1 MSLFDSTPPATADF
15 GSAKR
20 PLAERMRPERLE
32 DFIGQEHILGPGK
45 PLRRQIER
53 DELTSIIL
61 WGPPGVGKT
70 TLAQLIA
77 RLTRCEFI
85 PFSAVLSGIKE
96 IKAVMAD
103 AERLRRMGRRTI
115 LFIDEIHRFNKAQQ
129 DAFLPYVERGD
140 IILIGATTENPSFEV
155 ISALLSRSRVYA
167 LRGAHRA
174 GDRDLLQRALPARAG
189 CDASDATCWNRSP
202 STPMATRARPTTRWK
217 PRRPHRN
224 GGELSGSRRAG
235 RHAAQ
240 SRCSTTRRGEEHFNL
255 ISALH
260 KSVRS
265 SDADAALY
273 WLTRMLEA
281 GEDRLYIARR
291 LIRMASEDIGLAD
304 PRALEQAIA
313 AMQAVHFLGIPEG
326 DLALAQ
332 AAIYLSVAPKSD
344 AAYRAM
350 GAVREDVQNTIAE
363 PVPMN
368 LRNAPTRSHESV
380 GIRRGLP
387 ARAQVRRRHGGYGMP
402 AALVRRAAI
411 LPPDRPRHGKAH
423 RRTPGRDPAA
433 APSERAIG
441 LPACRQPT
449 RTASADAHAAG
460 IAQILFLNLQI
471 QISGLSRIERT

>member
-1 MSLFDSTPPATADF
+1 VSLFDTSPPDLKDAR
-15 GSAKR
+15 R

-32 DFIGQEHILGPGK
+32 DYIGQDHILGPGK

-53 DELTSIIL
+53 DELSSIIL

-70 TLAQLIA
+70 TLARLIA
-77 RLTRCEFI
+77 RLTKCEFI

-103 AERLRRMGRRTI
+103 AERLRNLGRRTI

-167 LRGAHRA
+167 LRSLTVPEIVS
-174 GDRDLLQRALPARAG
+174 LLERALPLIHLRASAELLEQIAIYANG
-189 CDASDATCWNRSP
+189 DGRQAYNTLEAAAAASP
-202 STPMATRARPTTRWK
+202 E
-217 PRRPHRN
+217 
-224 GGELSGSRRAG
+224 GEL
-235 RHAAQ
+235 AAQ
-240 SRCSTTRRGEEHFNL
+240 AVADAMQRKMLLYDKGGEEHYNL

-265 SDADAALY
+265 SQPDAALY

-291 LIRMASEDIGLAD
+291 LIRMAIEDVSLAD
-304 PRALEQAIA
+304 PRALEQAVA

-326 DLALAQ
+326 DLALGQ
-332 AAIYLSVAPKSD
+332 AAIYLCMAPKSD

-350 GAVREDVQNTIAE
+350 GAVLEDVQKTIAE
-363 PVPMN
+363 PVPMQ
-368 LRNAPTRSHESV
+368 LRNAVTRSMKEW
-380 GIRRGLP
+380 
-387 ARAQVRRRHGGYGMP
+387 GYGEGYQ
-402 AALVRRAAI
+402 
-411 LPPDRPRHGKAH
+411 HAH
-423 RRTPGRDPAA
+423 
-433 APSERAIG
+433 
-441 LPACRQPT
+441 QF
-449 RTASADAHAAG
+449 ADAVVEMECLPESLAG
-460 IAQILFLNLQI
+460 RRYYFPSGRGVEKRI
-471 QISGLSRIERT
+471 QERLEELRRLRGKEPDSSPSDS

>member
-1 MSLFDSTPPATADF
+1 MSLFDTTLPEAEPA
-15 GSAKR
+15 GGKR
-20 PLAERMRPERLE
+20 PLAERMRPQKLE
-32 DFIGQEHILGPGK
+32 DFVGQEHILGEGK

-53 DELTSIIL
+53 DELSSIIL

-70 TLAQLIA
+70 TLAKLIA
-77 RLTRCEFI
+77 RITRCEYI

-155 ISALLSRSRVYA
+155 IAALLSRSRVYA
-167 LRGAHRA
+167 LRGLTVPEIVT
-174 GDRDLLQRALPARAG
+174 LLGRALPVVG
-189 CDASDATCWNRSP
+189 LEAT
-202 STPMATRARPTTRWK
+202 
-217 PRRPHRN
+217 
-224 GGELSGSRRAG
+224 GELLEQIAIYANGDARQAYNTLEAAAAAVGSGGSAQLTE
-235 RHAAQ
+235 AAVQ
-240 SRCSTTRRGEEHFNL
+240 DAIERKVLLYDKGGEEHFNL

-265 SDADAALY
+265 SEVDAALY

-304 PRALEQAIA
+304 PRALEQAVA

-332 AAIYLSVAPKSD
+332 AAIYLCAAPKSD

-350 GAVREDVQNTIAE
+350 GAAAQDVEKTIAE

-368 LRNAPTRSHESV
+368 LRNAPTRSMKEWGYGEGYQHAHKFADAVTDMECLPPSLAGRRYYFPTDRGV
-380 GIRRGLP
+380 EKRIAERLEEIRRI
-387 ARAQVRRRHGGYGMP
+387 REK
-402 AALVRRAAI
+402 
-411 LPPDRPRHGKAH
+411 KA
-423 RRTPGRDPAA
+423 T
-433 APSERAIG
+433 
-441 LPACRQPT
+441 
-449 RTASADAHAAG
+449 
-460 IAQILFLNLQI
+460 
-471 QISGLSRIERT
+471 

>member
-1 MSLFDSTPPATADF
+1 VSLFDASPLPEDDRPD
-15 GSAKR
+15 SKR

-32 DFIGQEHILGPGK
+32 DYIGQEHILGPGK

-70 TLAQLIA
+70 TLAKLIA
-77 RLTRCEFI
+77 RITRCEFI

-103 AERLRRMGRRTI
+103 AERLRRTGRKTI
-115 LFIDEIHRFNKAQQ
+115 LFVDEIHRFNKAQQ

-140 IILIGATTENPSFEV
+140 IVLIGATTENPSFEV

-167 LRGAHRA
+167 LRGLTVPEIVT
-174 GDRDLLQRALPARAG
+174 LLERALPVLNLTAPPDLLEQIGIYVNGDARQAYNTLEAAAAASSG
-189 CDASDATCWNRSP
+189 GVLTEAAVQDAMQRKVLLYD
-202 STPMATRARPTTRWK
+202 K
-217 PRRPHRN
+217 
-224 GGELSGSRRAG
+224 G
-235 RHAAQ
+235 
-240 SRCSTTRRGEEHFNL
+240 GEEHFNL

-265 SDADAALY
+265 SDVDAALY

-291 LIRMASEDIGLAD
+291 LIRMAIEDISLAD
-304 PRALEQAIA
+304 PRALEQAVA

-332 AAIYLSVAPKSD
+332 AAIYLCVAPKSD
-344 AAYRAM
+344 AAYKAM
-350 GAVREDVQNTIAE
+350 GAVRDDVQKTIAE

-368 LRNAPTRSHESV
+368 LRNAPTRAMKEWGYGEGYQHAHNFENAVPGMECLPASLAGRLYYFPTDRGVEKRIAERLEE
-380 GIRRGLP
+380 IRRLKDS
-387 ARAQVRRRHGGYGMP
+387 RR
-402 AALVRRAAI
+402 
-411 LPPDRPRHGKAH
+411 
-423 RRTPGRDPAA
+423 
-433 APSERAIG
+433 
-441 LPACRQPT
+441 
-449 RTASADAHAAG
+449 
-460 IAQILFLNLQI
+460 
-471 QISGLSRIERT
+471 